1 MEEIKERA
9 GRETALQKGNREME
23 MTENV
28 QLTKEQNIMELLELL
43 RKNNMKEAANRI
55 FEMAAYVDVM
65 EKKMDSVL
73 EELVT
78 VKDQLHKMEERE
90 AEKGLKQS
98 LKRAVSKLEQDC
110 QDIKEKL
117 SEVKAE
123 IKAKA
128 GEIVT
133 AAKQKGKAALN
144 RVSEFLGIKKKLQN
158 IRQNVQESIEDV
170 DKTIGKIEAFGKGMR
185 EAGQKIANTFRTFA
199 DKPEKEYGEK
209 KFSKIE
215 LIKKPFQAKRK
226 LLSGILDCVDAA
238 IEKTERLAADVKQY
252 QTDKAERETG
262 SIDNTET
269 VSPIEL
275 ARVAEPEFQYG
286 AEAFEAHQKEAEK
299 TMIKDNTTKNVPVK
313 SGKSR

>member
-1 MEEIKERA
+1 
-9 GRETALQKGNREME
+9 ME
-23 MTENV
+23 MTANV
-28 QLTKEQNIMELLELL
+28 ELTKEKNLMELLDLL
-43 RKNNMKEAANRI
+43 RKNNMKEAANSI

-73 EELVT
+73 EELTT
-78 VKDQLHKMEERE
+78 VKNQLHKMEERE

-98 LKRAVSKLEQDC
+98 LKRAVNKLEQDC
-110 QDIKEKL
+110 KAMKEKL
-117 SEVKAE
+117 FEVKAE

-144 RVSEFLGIKKKLQN
+144 RVAEFLGIKKKLEG
-158 IRQNVQESIEDV
+158 ISQNVQESIADV
-170 DKTIGKIEAFGKGMR
+170 DKSIGKIEAFGTGMR

-209 KFSKIE
+209 KFSKTE

-226 LLSGILDCVDAA
+226 LLSGILNCADAA
-238 IEKTERLAADVKQY
+238 IEKTEQLAADVKQY
-252 QTDKAERETG
+252 QTDKAERET
-262 SIDNTET
+262 SIIDNVEAIN
-269 VSPIEL
+269 PAEL
-275 ARVAEPEFQYG
+275 AVVAEQEFQYG
-286 AEAFEAHQKEAEK
+286 AEAFEAHQQEAER
-299 TMIKDNTTKNVPVK
+299 TAVKDITEKNVPKK

>member
-1 MEEIKERA
+1 
-9 GRETALQKGNREME
+9 ME
-23 MTENV
+23 MTANV
-28 QLTKEQNIMELLELL
+28 ELTKEKNLMELLDLL
-43 RKNNMKEAANRI
+43 RKNNMQEAANNI

-90 AEKGLKQS
+90 AEKGLKQTV
-98 LKRAVSKLEQDC
+98 KRAVNKLEQDC
-110 QDIKEKL
+110 KAMKEKL
-117 SEVKAE
+117 FEVKTE

-144 RVSEFLGIKKKLQN
+144 KVAEFLGIKKKLEG
-158 IRQNVQESIEDV
+158 IRQNVQESIADV
-170 DKTIGKIEAFGKGMR
+170 DKSIGKIDAFGRGMR

-209 KFSKIE
+209 KFSKTE

-226 LLSGILDCVDAA
+226 LLSGILNCADAA
-238 IEKTERLAADVKQY
+238 IAKTEQLAADVKKY
-252 QTDKAERETG
+252 QTDKAEREMG
-262 SIDNTET
+262 SVDSMEAVNP
-269 VSPIEL
+269 VVL
-275 ARVAEPEFQYG
+275 AMVAEPEFQYG
-286 AEAFEAHQKEAEK
+286 AEAFEAHERGNKEKAADTLAKEASK
-299 TMIKDNTTKNVPVK
+299 PVVA
-313 SGKSR
+313 KSR

>member
-1 MEEIKERA
+1 ME
-9 GRETALQKGNREME
+9 REKKME
-23 MTENV
+23 MTENM
-28 QLTKEQNIMELLELL
+28 QLTEEQNIMKLVELL
-43 RKNNMKEAANRI
+43 RKNNMKEAANSI

-73 EELVT
+73 QELVT

-98 LKRAVSKLEQDC
+98 LKRAVNKLEQDC
-110 QDIKEKL
+110 KAMKEKL
-117 SEVKAE
+117 FEVKTE

-144 RVSEFLGIKKKLQN
+144 RVAEFLGIKKKLEG
-158 IRQNVQESIEDV
+158 ISQNVQESIADV
-170 DKTIGKIEAFGKGMR
+170 DKSIGKIEAFGTGMR

-209 KFSKIE
+209 KFSKTE

-226 LLSGILDCVDAA
+226 LLSGILNCADAA
-238 IEKTERLAADVKQY
+238 IEKTEQLAADVKQY
-252 QTDKAERETG
+252 QTDKAERET
-262 SIDNTET
+262 SIIDNVEAIN
-269 VSPIEL
+269 PAEL
-275 ARVAEPEFQYG
+275 AVVAEQEFQYG
-286 AEAFEAHQKEAEK
+286 AEAFEAHQQEAER
-299 TMIKDNTTKNVPVK
+299 TAVKDITEKNVPKK

>member
-1 MEEIKERA
+1 MERD
-9 GRETALQKGNREME
+9 NNME
-23 MTENV
+23 MTENM
-28 QLTKEQNIMELLELL
+28 QLTKEQNLMELMELL
-43 RKNNMKEAANRI
+43 RKNNMKEAANSI

-73 EELVT
+73 EELGT

-98 LKRAVSKLEQDC
+98 LKRAVNKLEQDC
-110 QDIKEKL
+110 KAMKEKL
-117 SEVKAE
+117 FEVKTE

-144 RVSEFLGIKKKLQN
+144 KVAEFLGIKKKLEN
-158 IRQNVQESIEDV
+158 IRQNVQESIADV
-170 DKTIGKIEAFGKGMR
+170 DKSIGKIDAFGTGMR

-209 KFSKIE
+209 KFSKTE

-226 LLSGILDCVDAA
+226 LLSGILNCADAA

-252 QTDKAERETG
+252 QTDKAKRETVG
-262 SIDNTET
+262 IDNVEA
-269 VSPIEL
+269 VNPVEL
-275 ARVAEPEFQYG
+275 AVVAEPEFQYG
-286 AEAFEAHQKEAEK
+286 AEAFEAHQQETAKAMTADK
-299 TMIKDNTTKNVPVK
+299 TTKNVPVK
-313 SGKSR
+313 NGKSR

>member
-1 MEEIKERA
+1 M
-9 GRETALQKGNREME
+9 GNRPAERKRKME
-23 MTENV
+23 MTANV
-28 QLTKEQNIMELLELL
+28 ELTKEKNLMELLDLL
-43 RKNNMKEAANRI
+43 RKNNMKEAANSI

-98 LKRAVSKLEQDC
+98 LKRSVNKLEQDC
-110 QDIKEKL
+110 KAMKEKL
-117 SEVKAE
+117 FEVKAE

-144 RVSEFLGIKKKLQN
+144 KVAEFLGIKKKLEG
-158 IRQNVQESIEDV
+158 IRQNVQESIADV
-170 DKTIGKIEAFGKGMR
+170 DKSIGKIDAFGTGMR

-209 KFSKIE
+209 KFSKTE

-226 LLSGILDCVDAA
+226 LLSGILNCADAA
-238 IEKTERLAADVKQY
+238 IEKTEQLAADVKKY
-252 QTDKAERETG
+252 QTDKAEREMG
-262 SIDNTET
+262 SVDNMEPVNT
-269 VSPIEL
+269 IEL
-275 ARVAEPEFQYG
+275 AVVAEPEFQYG
-286 AEAFEAHQKEAEK
+286 AEAFEAYERGNKEKAADTLAKEASK
-299 TMIKDNTTKNVPVK
+299 SAVAKN
-313 SGKSR
+313 R

>member
-1 MEEIKERA
+1 
-9 GRETALQKGNREME
+9 ME
-23 MTENV
+23 MTANV
-28 QLTKEQNIMELLELL
+28 ELTKEKNLMELLDLL
-43 RKNNMKEAANRI
+43 RKNNMKEAANSI

-73 EELVT
+73 EELTT
-78 VKDQLHKMEERE
+78 VKNQLHKMEERE

-98 LKRAVSKLEQDC
+98 LKRAVNKLEQDC
-110 QDIKEKL
+110 KAMKEKL
-117 SEVKAE
+117 FEVKAE

-144 RVSEFLGIKKKLQN
+144 RVAEFLGIKKKLEG
-158 IRQNVQESIEDV
+158 IRQNVQESIADV
-170 DKTIGKIEAFGKGMR
+170 DKSIGKIDAFGTGMR

-209 KFSKIE
+209 KFSKTE

-226 LLSGILDCVDAA
+226 LLSGILNCADAA
-238 IEKTERLAADVKQY
+238 IEKTEQLAADVKKY
-252 QTDKAERETG
+252 QTDKAEREMG
-262 SIDNTET
+262 SVDSMEAVN
-269 VSPIEL
+269 PAEL

-286 AEAFEAHQKEAEK
+286 AEAFEAHQQETTKEMA
-299 TMIKDNTTKNVPVK
+299 KDKAAKNVPVK

>member
-1 MEEIKERA
+1 
-9 GRETALQKGNREME
+9 ME
-23 MTENV
+23 MTANV
-28 QLTKEQNIMELLELL
+28 ELTKEKNLMELLDLL
-43 RKNNMKEAANRI
+43 RKNNMKEAANSI

-98 LKRAVSKLEQDC
+98 LKRAVNKLEQDC
-110 QDIKEKL
+110 KAMKEKL
-117 SEVKAE
+117 FEVKAE

-133 AAKQKGKAALN
+133 AAKQKGKDALN
-144 RVSEFLGIKKKLQN
+144 KVAEFLGIKKKLEG
-158 IRQNVQESIEDV
+158 IRQNVQESIADV
-170 DKTIGKIEAFGKGMR
+170 DKSIGKIDAFGTGMR

-209 KFSKIE
+209 KFSKTE

-226 LLSGILDCVDAA
+226 LLSGILNCADAA
-238 IEKTERLAADVKQY
+238 IEKTGQLAADVKKY
-252 QTDKAERETG
+252 QTDKAEREMG
-262 SIDNTET
+262 NVDSMEAVNP
-269 VSPIEL
+269 VEL
-275 ARVAEPEFQYG
+275 AVVAEPEFQYG

-299 TMIKDNTTKNVPVK
+299 AMTMDKAIKKEPVK
-313 SGKSR
+313 SR

>member
-1 MEEIKERA
+1 
-9 GRETALQKGNREME
+9 ME
-23 MTENV
+23 MTANV
-28 QLTKEQNIMELLELL
+28 ELTKEKNLMELLDLL
-43 RKNNMKEAANRI
+43 RKNNMKEAANSI

-73 EELVT
+73 EELRT

-98 LKRAVSKLEQDC
+98 LKRAVNKLEQDC
-110 QDIKEKL
+110 KAMKEKL
-117 SEVKAE
+117 FEVKAE

-144 RVSEFLGIKKKLQN
+144 RVAEFLGIKKKLEG
-158 IRQNVQESIEDV
+158 IRQNVQESIADV
-170 DKTIGKIEAFGKGMR
+170 DKSIGKIDAFGKGMR

-209 KFSKIE
+209 KFSKTE

-226 LLSGILDCVDAA
+226 LLSGILNCADAA
-238 IEKTERLAADVKQY
+238 IEKTEQLAADVKQY
-252 QTDKAERETG
+252 QTDKAEREMG
-262 SIDNTET
+262 SVDSMEAVN
-269 VSPIEL
+269 PAEL

-286 AEAFEAHQKEAEK
+286 AEAFEAHQQETTKEMA
-299 TMIKDNTTKNVPVK
+299 KDKAAKNVPVK

>member
-1 MEEIKERA
+1 
-9 GRETALQKGNREME
+9 ME
-23 MTENV
+23 MTANV
-28 QLTKEQNIMELLELL
+28 ELTKEKNLMELLDLL
-43 RKNNMKEAANRI
+43 RKNNMKEAANSI

-98 LKRAVSKLEQDC
+98 LKRAVGKLEQDC
-110 QDIKEKL
+110 KAMKEKL
-117 SEVKAE
+117 FEVKAE

-144 RVSEFLGIKKKLQN
+144 RVVEFLGIKKKLEG
-158 IRQNVQESIEDV
+158 IRQNVQESIADV
-170 DKTIGKIEAFGKGMR
+170 DKSIGKIDAFGTGMR

-209 KFSKIE
+209 KFSKTE
-215 LIKKPFQAKRK
+215 LIKKPFQAKGK
-226 LLSGILDCVDAA
+226 LLSGILSCADAA
-238 IEKTERLAADVKQY
+238 IAKTEQLAADVKKY
-252 QTDKAERETG
+252 QTDKAEREMG
-262 SIDNTET
+262 SVDSMEAVNP
-269 VSPIEL
+269 VEL
-275 ARVAEPEFQYG
+275 AMVAEPEFQYG
-286 AEAFEAHQKEAEK
+286 AEAFEAHQQETAKAMATDK
-299 TMIKDNTTKNVPVK
+299 ATKNVPVK

>member
-1 MEEIKERA
+1 
-9 GRETALQKGNREME
+9 ME
-23 MTENV
+23 MTANV
-28 QLTKEQNIMELLELL
+28 ELTKEKNLMELLDLL
-43 RKNNMKEAANRI
+43 RNNNMKEAANSI

-98 LKRAVSKLEQDC
+98 LKRAVNKLEQDC
-110 QDIKEKL
+110 KAMKEKL
-117 SEVKAE
+117 FEVKTE

-133 AAKQKGKAALN
+133 VAKQKGKAALN
-144 RVSEFLGIKKKLQN
+144 KVAEFLGIKRKLEG
-158 IRQNVQESIEDV
+158 IRQNVQESIADV
-170 DKTIGKIEAFGKGMR
+170 DKSIGKIDAFGRGMR

-209 KFSKIE
+209 KFSKTE

-226 LLSGILDCVDAA
+226 LLSGILNCADAA
-238 IEKTERLAADVKQY
+238 IQKTEQLAADVKKY
-252 QTDKAERETG
+252 QTDKAEREKG
-262 SIDNTET
+262 SVDRMKAVN
-269 VSPIEL
+269 PAEL
-275 ARVAEPEFQYG
+275 AMVAEPEFQYG
-286 AEAFEAHQKEAEK
+286 AEAFEAYERGNKEKAADTLAKEAS
-299 TMIKDNTTKNVPVK
+299 K
-313 SGKSR
+313 SAVAKSR

>member
-1 MEEIKERA
+1 
-9 GRETALQKGNREME
+9 ME
-23 MTENV
+23 MTANV
-28 QLTKEQNIMELLELL
+28 ELTKEKNLMELLDLL
-43 RKNNMKEAANRI
+43 RKNNMKEAANSI

-73 EELVT
+73 DELTT
-78 VKDQLHKMEERE
+78 VKNQLHKMEERE

-98 LKRAVSKLEQDC
+98 LKRAVNKLEQDC
-110 QDIKEKL
+110 KAMKEKL
-117 SEVKAE
+117 FEVKAE

-144 RVSEFLGIKKKLQN
+144 KVAEFLGIKKKLEG
-158 IRQNVQESIEDV
+158 IRQNVQESIADV
-170 DKTIGKIEAFGKGMR
+170 DKSIGKIDAFGRGMR

-209 KFSKIE
+209 KFSKTE

-226 LLSGILDCVDAA
+226 LLSGILNCADAA
-238 IEKTERLAADVKQY
+238 IEKTEQLAADVKKY
-252 QTDKAERETG
+252 QTDKAEREMG
-262 SIDNTET
+262 SVDSMEAVNP
-269 VSPIEL
+269 VEL
-275 ARVAEPEFQYG
+275 AVVAEPEFQYG
-286 AEAFEAHQKEAEK
+286 AEAFEAHQQETAKAMATDKATKKE
-299 TMIKDNTTKNVPVK
+299 PVK

>member
-1 MEEIKERA
+1 
-9 GRETALQKGNREME
+9 
-23 MTENV
+23 
-28 QLTKEQNIMELLELL
+28 
-43 RKNNMKEAANRI
+43 MKEAANSI

-98 LKRAVSKLEQDC
+98 LKRTVNKLEQDC
-110 QDIKEKL
+110 KAMKEKL
-117 SEVKAE
+117 FEVKAE

-144 RVSEFLGIKKKLQN
+144 RVAEFLGIKKKLES
-158 IRQNVQESIEDV
+158 IRQNVQESIADV
-170 DKTIGKIEAFGKGMR
+170 DKSIGKIDAFGTGMR

-209 KFSKIE
+209 KFSKTE

-226 LLSGILDCVDAA
+226 LLSGILNCADASIA
-238 IEKTERLAADVKQY
+238 KTEQLAADVKKY
-252 QTDKAERETG
+252 QADKAERETERAA
-262 SIDNTET
+262 SMEA

-275 ARVAEPEFQYG
+275 AMVAEPEFQYG
-286 AEAFEAHQKEAEK
+286 AEAFEAYERGNTGKTEDNLSREASK
-299 TMIKDNTTKNVPVK
+299 PAAT
-313 SGKSR
+313 KSR

>member
-1 MEEIKERA
+1 
-9 GRETALQKGNREME
+9 ME
-23 MTENV
+23 MTENM
-28 QLTKEQNIMELLELL
+28 QLTKEQNLMELMELL
-43 RKNNMKEAANRI
+43 RKNNMKEAANSI

-73 EELVT
+73 EELGT

-98 LKRAVSKLEQDC
+98 LKRAVNKLEQDC
-110 QDIKEKL
+110 KAMKEKL
-117 SEVKAE
+117 FEVKTE

-144 RVSEFLGIKKKLQN
+144 KVAEFLGIKKKLEN
-158 IRQNVQESIEDV
+158 IRQNVQESIADV
-170 DKTIGKIEAFGKGMR
+170 DKSIGKIDAFGKGMR

-209 KFSKIE
+209 KFSKTE
-215 LIKKPFQAKRK
+215 LVKKPFQAKRK
-226 LLSGILDCVDAA
+226 LLSGILNCADAA

-252 QTDKAERETG
+252 QTDKAERETAG
-262 SIDNTET
+262 IGNVEA
-269 VSPIEL
+269 VNPVEL
-275 ARVAEPEFQYG
+275 AVVAEPEFQYG
-286 AEAFEAHQKEAEK
+286 AEAFEAHQQETVKEIA
-299 TMIKDNTTKNVPVK
+299 KDKSTKNVPVK

>member
-1 MEEIKERA
+1 
-9 GRETALQKGNREME
+9 ME
-23 MTENV
+23 MTANV
-28 QLTKEQNIMELLELL
+28 ELTKEKNLMELLDLL
-43 RKNNMKEAANRI
+43 RKNNMKEAANSI

-98 LKRAVSKLEQDC
+98 LKRAVNKLEEDC
-110 QDIKEKL
+110 KAMKEKL
-117 SEVKAE
+117 FEVKAE

-133 AAKQKGKAALN
+133 VAKQKGKAALN
-144 RVSEFLGIKKKLQN
+144 KVAEFLGIKKKLEG
-158 IRQNVQESIEDV
+158 IRQNVQESIADV
-170 DKTIGKIEAFGKGMR
+170 DKSIGKINAFGTGMR

-209 KFSKIE
+209 KFSKTE
-215 LIKKPFQAKRK
+215 LIKKPFQVKRK
-226 LLSGILDCVDAA
+226 LLSGILNCADAA

-252 QTDKAERETG
+252 QTDKAERETERAA
-262 SIDNTET
+262 SMEA

-275 ARVAEPEFQYG
+275 AKVAEPEFQYG
-286 AEAFEAHQKEAEK
+286 AEAFEAHQQETTKAMTTDK
-299 TMIKDNTTKNVPVK
+299 ATKNVPVK
-313 SGKSR
+313 NGKSR